1 LDIRKAQQVNTST
14 PWFERD
20 TSFDIPG
27 CRGGISSGSRQR
39 VKCQAINV
47 LVRKGYLTK
56 DEESSRRN
64 IKLISQAME
73 KLAARDGENRQQLEL
88 KL

>member
-1 LDIRKAQQVNTST
+1 M
-14 PWFERD
+14 
-20 TSFDIPG
+20 
-27 CRGGISSGSRQR
+27 
-39 VKCQAINV
+39 KCQAINV